1 MPHSS
6 VRTLSHDAD
15 IKDLTMHPPALPTLP
30 AALAHLPAGVASA
43 TMRTGVA
50 CGRVARDARR
60 VGVGTRRERALAGP
74 EQLQVLEVSRVAMP
88 PSNTEH

>member
-1 MPHSS
+1 MPHSP

-30 AALAHLPAGVASA
+30 AALAHLPA
-43 TMRTGVA
+43 GVA